1 MPVIGG
7 STEKWEATSDVTLGH
22 VKGDGIIMFLTKVSG
37 VWERT
42 SSRRLAGIVPISRL
56 H

>member
-7 STEKWEATSDVTLGH
+7 AAEKWETTSDVTLGH
-22 VKGDGIIMFLTKVSG
+22 VKGDGIIMFLTRVIG

-42 SSRRLAGIVPISRL
+42 RSRRLAGIIPISRL